1 MTARNV
7 LLFFAAVA
15 GCVLALARLRTPAR
29 AETSLPAAP
38 PATIRAEGRLE
49 AEPGAHVVVGTEAPG
64 TLVRLTIK
72 DRQAVKKGELLAE
85 LRSDEQRA
93 ALLEMEAQHRS
104 AEADEKQAAAEQRG
118 ALASAKLADVQL
130 VRARNLVARGTM
142 PQETLDRAER
152 DQEDAGARFEQ
163 SDARI
168 AAARARAKAAAAGAK
183 RLQAVLD
190 RARILSPI
198 DGVVLDHQA
207 EEGETVA
214 AGAPIVTIADLG
226 RTRIAAEVDEFDA
239 PSLREGAEVAVS
251 VEGLPGRSFRGRVS
265 EIPDEVV
272 PRRVKPEDPGRPS
285 DTRVVRAKVVL
296 LEQAPLRLGQRV
308 EVAIRR

>member
-1 MTARNV
+1 MIARSA
-7 LLFFAAVA
+7 LLFFAAGA
-15 GCVLALARLRTPAR
+15 SGILALALLRTPAR
-29 AETSLPAAP
+29 AEKSPPAAP
-38 PATIRAEGRLE
+38 PSTIRAEGRLE
-49 AEPGAHVVVGTEAPG
+49 AEPGAHVVVSTEVQG
-64 TLVRLTIK
+64 TLVRLAIK

-93 ALLEMEAQHRS
+93 ALLEMQAQHRS
-104 AEADEKQAAAEQRG
+104 AEADEKQAAAEQR
-118 ALASAKLADVQL
+118 AASASAKLADAQL
-130 VRARNLVARGTM
+130 ERARSLVARGAL
-142 PQETLDRAER
+142 PQENLDRAER

-163 SDARI
+163 SGARI
-168 AAARARAKAAAAGAK
+168 AAAWARARATAAGAE
-183 RLQAVLD
+183 RLRAVLD
-190 RARILSPI
+190 RTRILSPI
-198 DGVVLDHQA
+198 DGVVLGHQA

-251 VEGLPGRSFRGRVS
+251 VEGLPGHSFRGRVS

-308 EVAIRR
+308 EVAIDR